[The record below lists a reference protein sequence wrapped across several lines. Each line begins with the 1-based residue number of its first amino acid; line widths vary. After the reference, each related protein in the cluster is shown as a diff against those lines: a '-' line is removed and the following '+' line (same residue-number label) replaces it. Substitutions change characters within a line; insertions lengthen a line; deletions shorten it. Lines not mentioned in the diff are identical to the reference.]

1 MLEIESIKELKEA
14 FDGLISSI
22 ESENLDDSDYTEFVT
37 HKYMVVSLHAH
48 TERCKLDE
56 FLKRSSDKLLYRKQY
71 NLYQSIEAI
80 LSKKPHE
87 CSSTEMFS
95 KLAECKKLVENNM

>member
-1 MLEIESIKELKEA
+1 MLELESVNKLKEQL
-14 FDGLISSI
+14 DGLISSI
-22 ESENLDDSDYTEFVT
+22 ENENLNDSDYTFFVK
-37 HKYMVVSLHAH
+37 HKYLVVNLHAY
-48 TERCKLDE
+48 TERSKLDK

-71 NLYQSIEAI
+71 NLYQKIEVI

-95 KLAECKKLVENNM
+95 KLIECKKLVEDYM